1 MSPRSRRNSRRLT
14 VAVAVIVAAGVL
26 AGGVIAG
33 RIGWTDDAARLDAA
47 LADAPATR
55 LVEIPSG
62 DGLSARGVFAQ
73 VTSTGHVCLTD
84 APLDS
89 PLMGGGGCNPADDP
103 LGGRA
108 FSASLAYDG
117 GPAIQDVKD
126 ARLIG
131 LASSEVASM
140 RVEMSDGS
148 SRQIKLKKAKVGS
161 SEFQAYGYRIKK
173 ADLKKSLGPTAVVA
187 FDADGTE
194 IDRKATGIGN

>member
-1 MSPRSRRNSRRLT
+1 MSPRSGRNSRRLA

-33 RIGWTDDAARLDAA
+33 RIAWKDDSVRLDAA
-47 LADAPATR
+47 LADAPATT
-55 LVEIPSG
+55 LVEIPSA

-73 VTSTGHVCLTD
+73 QTSTGHLCLTD

-108 FSASLAYDG
+108 FSASLAYEG
-117 GPAIQDVKD
+117 GPAIQAVKD

-140 RVEMSDGS
+140 RVLMSDGS
-148 SRQIKLKKAKVGS
+148 SRQIKLKKAKLGS
-161 SEFQAYGYRIKK
+161 NEFQAYGYRIKR
-173 ADLKKSLGPTAVVA
+173 ADLKKGVGPTAVFA

-194 IDRKATGIGN
+194 IDRQTTGIGN

>member
-1 MSPRSRRNSRRLT
+1 MSASSGRNSRRLT

-47 LADAPATR
+47 LADAPATT
-55 LVEIPSG
+55 LVEIPSA

-73 VTSTGHVCLTD
+73 LTSTGHLCLTD

-89 PLMGGGGCNPADDP
+89 PQAGGGGCNPAGDP

-140 RVEMSDGS
+140 RVLMSDGS

-161 SEFQAYGYRIKK
+161 NEFQAYGYRIRKV
-173 ADLKKSLGPTAVVA
+173 DLNKGSGPTAVVA
-187 FDADGTE
+187 FDADGNE
-194 IDRKATGIGN
+194 IDRQATGIGN